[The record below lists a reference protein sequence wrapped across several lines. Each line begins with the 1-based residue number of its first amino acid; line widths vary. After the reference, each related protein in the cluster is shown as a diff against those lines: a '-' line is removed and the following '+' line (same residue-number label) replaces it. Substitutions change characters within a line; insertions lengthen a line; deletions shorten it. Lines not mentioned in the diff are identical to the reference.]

1 MAEYCDRCDLPLDQC
16 IHGRPEPVVVPKAAE
31 PKKPPA
37 PRKAKTAQ
45 PRVETRRVAAPR
57 TTSQTAYRQALLD
70 VMRDMGGRG
79 EAEAILAEVE
89 QRLAARLRDRDYEE
103 VQGEA
108 RWRRAA
114 RFERKDM
121 VEAGLLEP
129 VIERGV
135 WQLTAA
141 GLTGAEPEI

>member
-1 MAEYCDRCDLPLDQC
+1 MTEYCDRCDLALDQC
-16 IHGRPEPVVVPKAAE
+16 IHGRPEPVVVAKVAE
-31 PKKPPA
+31 PKTAPA

-45 PRVETRRVAAPR
+45 PRVETRRVAVPR
-57 TTSQTAYRQALLD
+57 TMSQTAYRQALLE

-89 QRLAARLRDRDYEE
+89 QRLAPRLRDRDLEE

-141 GLTGAEPEI
+141 GFAEA

>member
-16 IHGRPEPVVVPKAAE
+16 VHGRPEPVVVPKVVE
-31 PKKPPA
+31 LKTPPA
-37 PRKAKTAQ
+37 PRRAKPAQ
-45 PRVETRRVAAPR
+45 PRVETRRVPAAR
-57 TTSQTAYRQALLD
+57 STSQTAYRQALLE

-79 EAEAILAEVE
+79 EAEEILTEVE
-89 QRLAARLRDRDYEE
+89 RRLAPRLRDRDYEE

-121 VEAGLLEP
+121 VEAGLIEP

-135 WQLTAA
+135 WQLTPA
-141 GLTGAEPEI
+141 GLSEV

>member
-1 MAEYCDRCDLPLDQC
+1 M
-16 IHGRPEPVVVPKAAE
+16 VPKLVE
-31 PKKPPA
+31 PKKAPA

-45 PRVETRRVAAPR
+45 PRVETRRVNAPR
-57 TTSQTAYRQALLD
+57 RASVTAYRLVILEIL
-70 VMRDMGGRG
+70 RDMGGRG
-79 EAEAILAEVE
+79 EADAILAEVE
-89 QRLAARLRDRDYEE
+89 RRLAPRLRDGDYEE

-141 GLTGAEPEI
+141 GFTGAEPES

>member
-1 MAEYCDRCDLPLDQC
+1 M
-16 IHGRPEPVVVPKAAE
+16 
-31 PKKPPA
+31 
-37 PRKAKTAQ
+37 
-45 PRVETRRVAAPR
+45 
-57 TTSQTAYRQALLD
+57 SQTAYRQALLE

-89 QRLAARLRDRDYEE
+89 QRLAPRLRDRDLEE

-141 GLTGAEPEI
+141 GFAEA

>member
-1 MAEYCDRCDLPLDQC
+1 MAEYCDRCDLALDQC
-16 IHGRPEPVVVPKAAE
+16 VHGRPAPVVVPKAAP
-31 PKKPPA
+31 PKKPAA
-37 PRKAKTAQ
+37 PRKTKPTQ
-45 PRVETRRVAAPR
+45 PRVETRRVPTARR
-57 TTSQTAYRQALLD
+57 TSTTAYRQVILEVL
-70 VMRDMGGRG
+70 RDMGGRG
-79 EAEAILAEVE
+79 QSDEILAEVE
-89 QRLAARLRDRDYEE
+89 RRLESRLRDGDYEV

-135 WQLTAA
+135 WQLTPA
-141 GLTGAEPEI
+141 GLDEG

>member
-45 PRVETRRVAAPR
+45 PRVETRRVAVPR
-57 TTSQTAYRQALLD
+57 TMSQTAYRQALLE

-141 GLTGAEPEI
+141 GLTGAEAES